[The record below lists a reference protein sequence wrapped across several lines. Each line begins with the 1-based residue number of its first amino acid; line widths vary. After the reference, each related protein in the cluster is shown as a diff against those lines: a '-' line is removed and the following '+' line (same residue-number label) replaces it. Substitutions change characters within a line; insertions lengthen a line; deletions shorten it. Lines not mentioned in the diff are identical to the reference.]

1 MRICIDKKVL
11 WFIWNN
17 FKVIDEIL
25 QNLLQFNRSSI
36 LKKGIHM
43 FLANF
48 FDLKIE
54 KKVIKKYFN
63 VMDNDKNGEL
73 SFDELVE
80 AYQYKVFFK
89 KNNKSTNQMRL
100 STKLKKFMIL
110 QIGKE
115 VNLSHFWSSSL
126 QT

>member
-1 MRICIDKKVL
+1 MRICIGKKVL

-73 SFDELVE
+73 NFDELVE
-80 AYQYKVFFK
+80 AYQTKVRTRCGFQR
-89 KNNKSTNQMRL
+89 N
-100 STKLKKFMIL
+100 
-110 QIGKE
+110 
-115 VNLSHFWSSSL
+115 
-126 QT
+126 